1 MTTEAWGCTLPVG
14 LAALQNPLHW
24 TGRAVKCWKPVPR
37 PDDRYRTQEALCLMM
52 MGRSGGKVGIPA
64 GPVTIRKMPLG
75 VFFWLAE
82 KVPEGWIGVGMWW
95 RFISDWT
102 PTRETLLAALS
113 ARWAAIEGDHATVDN
128 FTRDILGHTRPE
140 RWRDAVT
147 SMLLG
152 DWVDR
157 LGSYLTDPELL
168 EILRAN
174 TAAERR
180 RWTPLWDRKTGGFRW
195 RGPNG
200 VVRERSAERVWLLET
215 PNRDGV
221 TLRDVLPD
229 RAAADALTLDRCLAN
244 RRIDAVFRSLDA
256 MEASVASLWAIR
268 KGSWADAALDLG
280 LAAEVGDRVRRKLSR
295 IGDQHTERALAAAV
309 TR

>member
-1 MTTEAWGCTLPVG
+1 MTTEARGCTLPEG
-14 LAALQNPLHW
+14 LAALQDPLHW
-24 TGRAVKCWKPVPR
+24 TGRAVQCRKTDPR
-37 PDDRYRTQEALCLMM
+37 PEDRYRSQEALCLVML
-52 MGRSGGKVGIPA
+52 GRTGGKVGIPD

-75 VFFWLAE
+75 VFFHLAE
-82 KVPEGWIGVGMWW
+82 KVPEGWIAVGMWW

-128 FTRDILGHTRPE
+128 FTRDVLGQVRPE

-157 LGSYLTDPELL
+157 LGGYLTDPELL
-168 EILRAN
+168 AILRAN

-180 RWTPLWDRKTGGFRW
+180 RWTPLWERKTGGFHR
-195 RGPNG
+195 RGPDG

-229 RAAADALTLDRCLAN
+229 RAAADALALDRCLAN
-244 RRIDAVFRSLDA
+244 PRIDAVFRGLNA
-256 MEASVASLWAIR
+256 TEASVAHLWAIH

-280 LAAEVGDRVRRKLSR
+280 LTPEVGDRVRRKLSR
-295 IGDQHTERALAAAV
+295 LGDRHTELALTAAV

>member
-1 MTTEAWGCTLPVG
+1 M
-14 LAALQNPLHW
+14 
-24 TGRAVKCWKPVPR
+24 
-37 PDDRYRTQEALCLMM
+37 
-52 MGRSGGKVGIPA
+52 
-64 GPVTIRKMPLG
+64 TIRKTPLG
-75 VFFWLAE
+75 VFFHLVR
-82 KVPEGWIGVGMWW
+82 KVPKGWDGVGMWW
-95 RFISDWT
+95 TFIAGWT

-113 ARWAAIEGDHATVDN
+113 ARWAAIEGDHATVDT
-128 FTRDILGHTRPE
+128 FTRDVLGHVPPE

-152 DWVDR
+152 DWVDH

-168 EILRAN
+168 AILRAN

-180 RWTPLWDRKTGGFRW
+180 RWTPLWERKTGGFHW
-195 RGPNG
+195 RGPDG
-200 VVRERSAERVWLLET
+200 EVRERSAERVWLLEA

-229 RAAADALTLDRCLAN
+229 RTAADAPTLDRCLAN
-244 RRIDAVFRSLDA
+244 PRIDAVFRSLNA
-256 MEASVASLWAIR
+256 TEAAVANLWATR
-268 KGSWADAALDLG
+268 KGSWADAALDLD

-295 IGDQHTERALAAAV
+295 IGDRHTERALAAAV